1 VAALAAVLLLA
12 APSPAYAQDTQAA
25 AELDGASS
33 AAEGSDAASAPDEEP
48 AEPAD
53 PMAALEAA
61 ALAAPDSA
69 PVQLALGRAL
79 LRRGRAEEAAAALER
94 ARTLNPALPGVD
106 VLLGRAYRAA
116 DEPLE
121 ARAALQ
127 RAVERTPDDGEA
139 WMVLGLAALDLNDV
153 AAAQHAFDT
162 ARSVDPELTQLAEYN
177 RAVAEI
183 QGGDLRAAERTLEQ
197 TIELDPES
205 IEARHAR
212 LLLERVRARADA
224 IPEPKRWSLWGNLG
238 LLYDD
243 NVSSR
248 AADVS
253 TGIPDGGGLVELSG
267 AYRLFD
273 RGATELE
280 VGYDFYQTAYFDLSE
295 FNLQIHGL
303 WIDGIHQIGPG
314 DLNLGYRY
322 NLSTLGGDR
331 FLDIHDA
338 RLGYGLPVSHSI
350 STTLNARFLAKNY
363 KNAAVRVRG
372 MPRDALQGAILWDG
386 FIFFGE
392 SGTYLW
398 LGAYPK
404 LEDAR
409 APELDY
415 RGVACRAQLRIPF
428 GTPLGRARL
437 DLGYGFQL
445 RDYQNVTPS
454 IGEKRDDRIHLARA
468 RLGHTIV
475 KNVWL
480 QLEYEYTRSKSNLP
494 SMDYRQNVVALT
506 ATFSL

>member
-1 VAALAAVLLLA
+1 MAALAAALLLA
-12 APSPAYAQDTQAA
+12 APSPAYAQGTQAA
-25 AELDGASS
+25 AELDRASGA
-33 AAEGSDAASAPDEEP
+33 AQGSDASPGPDEEP

-94 ARTLNPALPGVD
+94 ARALNPALPKVD
-106 VLLGRAYRAA
+106 LLLGRAYRAA

-127 RAVERTPDDGEA
+127 RAVERTPDDAEA
-139 WMVLGLAALDLNDV
+139 WMVLGLVALELNDV
-153 AAAQHAFDT
+153 SAAQHAFDT
-162 ARSVDPELTQLAEYN
+162 AGSIDPELTQLAEYN

-183 QGGDLRAAERTLEQ
+183 QWGDLRAAEKALEQ
-197 TIELDPES
+197 TIALDPES
-205 IEARHAR
+205 TEARHAR
-212 LLLERVRARADA
+212 LLLERVRARLDA

-243 NVSSR
+243 NVGTR
-248 AADVS
+248 PVDVS
-253 TGIPDGGGLVELSG
+253 TGVPDGGGLVELSG

-303 WIDGIHQIGPG
+303 SIDGTHPIGPG
-314 DLNLGYRY
+314 DLSLGYRY

-338 RLGYGLPVSHSI
+338 RLGYGLPISHSI
-350 STTLNARFLAKNY
+350 YTTLTPRFLGKNFEDTD
-363 KNAAVRVRG
+363 
-372 MPRDALQGAILWDG
+372 RDALQGAILWDN

-392 SGTYLW
+392 GGTYLW
-398 LGAYPK
+398 LGVRPE

-409 APELDY
+409 APEFDY
-415 RGVACRAQLRIPF
+415 RGVSGIARLRVPF
-428 GTPLGRARL
+428 GTPLGRAML
-437 DLGYGFQL
+437 DLSYRFHL

-454 IGEKRDDRIHLARA
+454 IGEKRDDRIHVARA
-468 RLGHTIV
+468 RLRHTIV

-480 QLEYEYTRSKSNLP
+480 RLEYEYTRSESNLP
-494 SMDYRQNVVALT
+494 SVDYRQNLVALT